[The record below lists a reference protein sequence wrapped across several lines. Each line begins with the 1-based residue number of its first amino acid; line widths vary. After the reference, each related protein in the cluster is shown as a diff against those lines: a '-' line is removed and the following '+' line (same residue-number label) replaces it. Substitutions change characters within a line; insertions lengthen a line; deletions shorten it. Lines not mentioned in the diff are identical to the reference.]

1 MERKIKFSELKL
13 QNNKRQKMKISVLGA
28 GSWGT
33 TLACLLANNGHNVY
47 LWEINKQA
55 AEKLDKERVIPFIG
69 GATIPENVVIS
80 SDLNVVN
87 ETEAVLFVVPS
98 HFLRSTVMSIKNLNI
113 DLGKKLII
121 SATKGIENETLLRVS
136 QIIEEI
142 YPEAK
147 DKIVALSGPSHAEE
161 VSKQIPT
168 VVTSAS
174 KNEELAIKVR
184 DLFMND
190 YFRVYTQDDIV
201 GVELGA
207 SLKNVFAVAGGIID
221 GLNFGDNT
229 KAAIISRG
237 LKELISLGVALGGKE
252 KTFYGLSGVGD
263 LMVTCFSKHS
273 RNRNLGEMLAKGKT
287 LEQAEKELKM
297 VAEGVKTCKSAY
309 QLGKNLNIELPII
322 NQVYEVLF
330 KNKDAKQAVYDLMTR
345 TPKAE

>member
-1 MERKIKFSELKL
+1 
-13 QNNKRQKMKISVLGA
+13 MKISVLGA

-33 TLACLLANNGHNVY
+33 TLACLLANNGHKVY

-69 GATIPENVVIS
+69 GANIPESIVVS
-80 SDLNVVN
+80 SDLNIIN

-98 HFLRSTVMSIKNLNI
+98 HFLRSTVNSVKKLNI

-142 YPEAK
+142 YPETK

-174 KNEELAIKVR
+174 KSKELAIKVR

-221 GLNFGDNT
+221 GLKFGDNT

-252 KTFYGLSGVGD
+252 KTFYGLSGIGD

-273 RNRNLGEMLAKGKT
+273 RNRNLGEMLAHGKT

-297 VAEGVKTCKSAY
+297 VAEGVKTCISAY
-309 QLGKNLNIELPII
+309 QLGKKLNI
-322 NQVYEVLF
+322 
-330 KNKDAKQAVYDLMTR
+330 
-345 TPKAE
+345 

>member
-1 MERKIKFSELKL
+1 
-13 QNNKRQKMKISVLGA
+13 MKISVLGA

-33 TLACLLANNGHNVY
+33 TLACLLANNGHKVY
-47 LWEINKQA
+47 LWEINKEVAQ
-55 AEKLDKERVIPFIG
+55 KLDKERVIPFIG
-69 GATIPENVVIS
+69 GANIPKSIVIS
-80 SDLNVVN
+80 SDLNIIKD
-87 ETEAVLFVVPS
+87 TEAVLFVVPS
-98 HFLRSTVMSIKNLNI
+98 HFLRSTVNSIKKLNI
-113 DLGKKLII
+113 DLGQKLII

-136 QIIEEI
+136 QIIEEF
-142 YPEAK
+142 YPETK
-147 DKIVALSGPSHAEE
+147 GKVVALSGPSHAEE

-174 KNEELAIKVR
+174 KDETLAIKVR

-221 GLNFGDNT
+221 GLKFGDNT

-237 LKELISLGVALGGKE
+237 LKELISLGIALGGKE

-297 VAEGVKTCKSAY
+297 VAEGVKTCISAY
-309 QLGKNLNIELPII
+309 QLGKKMNIELPII

-330 KNKDAKQAVYDLMTR
+330 NNKDAKKAVYDLMTR

>member
-1 MERKIKFSELKL
+1 
-13 QNNKRQKMKISVLGA
+13 MKISVLGA

-33 TLACLLANNGHNVY
+33 TLACLLANNGHQVY

-69 GATIPENVVIS
+69 GATIPETVVIS
-80 SDLNVVN
+80 SDLNVVK

-98 HFLRSTVMSIKNLNI
+98 HFLRSTVMSIKKLNI

-142 YPEAK
+142 YPDTK

-168 VVTSAS
+168 AVTSAS
-174 KNEELAIKVR
+174 KDETLAIKVR

-190 YFRVYTQDDIV
+190 YFRVYTQPDIV

-237 LKELISLGVALGGKE
+237 LIELINLGVALGGKE

-297 VAEGVKTCKSAY
+297 VAEGVKTCMSAY
-309 QLGKNLNIELPII
+309 QLGKKLNVDLPII
-322 NQVYEVLF
+322 NQVYDVLF
-330 KNKDAKQAVYDLMTR
+330 NNKDAKKAVYDLMTR
-345 TPKAE
+345 SPKAE

>member
-1 MERKIKFSELKL
+1 
-13 QNNKRQKMKISVLGA
+13 MKISVLGA

-33 TLACLLANNGHNVY
+33 TLACLLANNGHKVY

-69 GATIPENVVIS
+69 GANIPESIVVS
-80 SDLNVVN
+80 SDLNIIN

-98 HFLRSTVMSIKNLNI
+98 HFLRSTVNSIKKLNI

-142 YPEAK
+142 YPETK

-174 KNEELAIKVR
+174 KCKELAIKAR

-190 YFRVYTQDDIV
+190 YFRVYTQEDIV

-287 LEQAEKELKM
+287 LEQSEKELKM
-297 VAEGVKTCKSAY
+297 VAEGVKTCISAY
-309 QLGKNLNIELPII
+309 QLGRKLNIELPII

-330 KNKDAKQAVYDLMTR
+330 NNKNAKQAVFDLMTR

>member
-1 MERKIKFSELKL
+1 M
-13 QNNKRQKMKISVLGA
+13 NISVLGA

-55 AEKLDKERVIPFIG
+55 AEKLDKERIIPFIG

-80 SDLNVVN
+80 SDLNIIN
-87 ETEAVLFVVPS
+87 KTEAVLFVVPS
-98 HFLRSTVMSIKNLNI
+98 HFLRSTVTSIKKLNI

-142 YPEAK
+142 YPDTK

-168 VVTSAS
+168 AVTSAS
-174 KNEELAIKVR
+174 KDESLAIKVR

-190 YFRVYTQDDIV
+190 YFRVYTQPDIV

-237 LKELISLGVALGGKE
+237 LIELINLGVALGGKE

-297 VAEGVKTCKSAY
+297 VAEGVKTCMSAY
-309 QLGKNLNIELPII
+309 QLGKKLNIELPII

-330 KNKDAKQAVYDLMTR
+330 NNKDAKKAVYDLMTR

>member
-1 MERKIKFSELKL
+1 
-13 QNNKRQKMKISVLGA
+13 MKISVLGA

-33 TLACLLANNGHNVY
+33 TLACLLANNGHQVY
-47 LWEINKQA
+47 LWEINKEL
-55 AEKLDKERVIPFIG
+55 AEKLDKERIIPFIG
-69 GATIPENVVIS
+69 GANIPQSITIS
-80 SDLNVVN
+80 SDLNMIN

-98 HFLRSTVMSIKNLNI
+98 HFLRSTVMSIKKLNI
-113 DLGKKLII
+113 DLGQKLII
-121 SATKGIENETLLRVS
+121 TATKGIENDTLLRVS
-136 QIIEEI
+136 EIIEEL
-142 YPEAK
+142 YPTTK
-147 DKIVALSGPSHAEE
+147 DKVVALSGPSHAEE

-174 KNEELAIKVR
+174 KNKELAIKVR

-237 LKELISLGVALGGKE
+237 LKELIRLGVALGGKE
-252 KTFYGLSGVGD
+252 NTFYGLSGAGD
-263 LMVTCFSKHS
+263 LMVTCFSRHS

-287 LEQAEKELKM
+287 LQQAEKELKM
-297 VAEGVKTCKSAY
+297 VAEGVKTCISAY
-309 QLGKNLNIELPII
+309 QLGKKLNIELPII
-322 NQVYEVLF
+322 NEVYEVLF
-330 KNKDAKQAVYDLMTR
+330 NNKDAKKAVYDLMTR
-345 TPKAE
+345 SPKAE

>member
-1 MERKIKFSELKL
+1 
-13 QNNKRQKMKISVLGA
+13 MKISVLGA

-33 TLACLLANNGHNVY
+33 TLACLLANNGHQVY

-69 GATIPENVVIS
+69 GANIPKSIVIS
-80 SDLNVVN
+80 SDLNVIN
-87 ETEAVLFVVPS
+87 ETDAVLFVVPS
-98 HFLRSTVMSIKNLNI
+98 HFLRSTVNSIKSLNI

-121 SATKGIENETLLRVS
+121 SATKGIENESLLRVS

-142 YPEAK
+142 YPDTK

-174 KNEELAIKVR
+174 KTEEFAIKVR

-297 VAEGVKTCKSAY
+297 VAEGVKTCMSAY
-309 QLGKNLNIELPII
+309 QLGKKLNVDLPII
-322 NQVYEVLF
+322 NQVYDVLF
-330 KNKDAKQAVYDLMTR
+330 NNKDAKKAVYDLMTR
-345 TPKAE
+345 SPKAE

>member
-1 MERKIKFSELKL
+1 
-13 QNNKRQKMKISVLGA
+13 MKISVLGA

-33 TLACLLANNGHNVY
+33 TLACLLANNGHKVY
-47 LWEINKQA
+47 LWEINKEA
-55 AEKLDKERVIPFIG
+55 AQKLDKERVIPFIG
-69 GATIPENVVIS
+69 GANIPESIIIS
-80 SDLNVVN
+80 SDLNIIN
-87 ETEAVLFVVPS
+87 ETDAVLFVVPS
-98 HFLRSTVMSIKNLNI
+98 HFLRSTVNSIKNLNI
-113 DLGKKLII
+113 NLDKKLII

-142 YPEAK
+142 YPESK
-147 DKIVALSGPSHAEE
+147 DKVVALSGPSHAEE

-174 KNEELAIKVR
+174 KTASLAIKVR

-309 QLGKNLNIELPII
+309 QLGKKLNIELPII

-330 KNKDAKQAVYDLMTR
+330 NNKDAKKAVYDLMTR

>member
-1 MERKIKFSELKL
+1 
-13 QNNKRQKMKISVLGA
+13 MKISVLGA

-33 TLACLLANNGHNVY
+33 TLACLLENNGHQVY

-69 GATIPENVVIS
+69 GATIPETVVIS
-80 SDLNVVN
+80 NDLNVVK

-98 HFLRSTVMSIKNLNI
+98 HFLRSTVMSIKKLNI

-142 YPEAK
+142 YPDTK

-168 VVTSAS
+168 AVTSAS
-174 KNEELAIKVR
+174 KDETLAIKVR

-190 YFRVYTQDDIV
+190 YFRVYTQPDIV

-237 LKELISLGVALGGKE
+237 LIELINLGVALGGKE

-297 VAEGVKTCKSAY
+297 VAEGVKTCMSAY
-309 QLGKNLNIELPII
+309 QLGKKLNVDLPII
-322 NQVYEVLF
+322 NQVYDVLF
-330 KNKDAKQAVYDLMTR
+330 NNKDAKKAVYDLMTR
-345 TPKAE
+345 SPKAE

>member
-1 MERKIKFSELKL
+1 
-13 QNNKRQKMKISVLGA
+13 MKISVLGA

-33 TLACLLANNGHNVY
+33 TLACLLADNTHQVY

-55 AEKLDKERVIPFIG
+55 AEKLDKERIIPFIG
-69 GATIPENVVIS
+69 GAIIPENVTIS
-80 SDLNVVN
+80 SDLNIIK

-98 HFLRSTVMSIKNLNI
+98 HFLRSTVNSIKSLNI
-113 DLGKKLII
+113 DLGKKLVI

-136 QIIEEI
+136 QIIEEF
-142 YPEAK
+142 YPNTK

-161 VSKQIPT
+161 VSKKIPT
-168 VVTSAS
+168 VVTAAS
-174 KNEELAIKVR
+174 KDENLAVKVR
-184 DLFMND
+184 DLFIND
-190 YFRVYTQDDIV
+190 YFRVYTQSDII

-207 SLKNVFAVAGGIID
+207 SLKNVFAIAGGIID

-229 KAAIISRG
+229 KAAIVSRG
-237 LKELISLGVALGGKE
+237 LKELVRLGVALGGKE
-252 KTFYGLSGVGD
+252 QTFYGLSGIGD

-287 LEQAEKELKM
+287 LQQAEQDLKM
-297 VAEGVKTCKSAY
+297 VAEGVNTCISAY
-309 QLGKNLNIELPII
+309 NLGKKLNIELPII
-322 NQVYEVLF
+322 NQIYEVLF

>member
-1 MERKIKFSELKL
+1 
-13 QNNKRQKMKISVLGA
+13 MKISVLGA

-33 TLACLLANNGHNVY
+33 TLACLLANNGHKVW
-47 LWEINKQA
+47 LWEINKQL

-69 GATIPENVVIS
+69 GATIPDTVTIS
-80 SDLNVVN
+80 SDLNVIN

-98 HFLRSTVMSIKNLNI
+98 HFLRSTVMSIKSLGI
-113 DLGKKLII
+113 DLGSKIVM

-142 YPEAK
+142 YPNTK
-147 DKIVALSGPSHAEE
+147 DKVVAVSGPSHAEE

-174 KNEELAIKVR
+174 KNKEFAEKVR

-207 SLKNVFAVAGGIID
+207 SLKNVFAVAGGMID

-237 LKELISLGVALGGKE
+237 LKELIRLGVALGGKE
-252 KTFYGLSGVGD
+252 KTFYGLSGAGD
-263 LMVTCFSKHS
+263 LMVTCFSRHS

-287 LEQAEKELKM
+287 LQEAEKELKM
-297 VAEGVKTCKSAY
+297 VAEGVKTCISAY
-309 QLGKNLNIELPII
+309 QLGKKLNIELPII
-322 NQVYEVLF
+322 NEVYEVLF
-330 KNKDAKQAVYDLMTR
+330 NNKDAKKAVYDLMTR
-345 TPKAE
+345 SPKAE

>member
-1 MERKIKFSELKL
+1 
-13 QNNKRQKMKISVLGA
+13 MKISVLGA

-33 TLACLLANNGHNVY
+33 TLACLLADNGHQIY

-55 AEKLDKERVIPFIG
+55 AEKLDKERIIPFIG
-69 GATIPENVVIS
+69 GATIPKNVTIS
-80 SDLNVVN
+80 SDLNVIN

-98 HFLRSTVMSIKNLNI
+98 HFLRSTVNSIKSLNI
-113 DLGKKLII
+113 DLGKKLVI

-136 QIIEEI
+136 QIIEEF
-142 YPEAK
+142 YPDTK

-161 VSKQIPT
+161 VSKKIPT
-168 VVTSAS
+168 VVTAAS
-174 KNEELAIKVR
+174 KDEKLAVKVR
-184 DLFMND
+184 DLFIND
-190 YFRVYTQDDIV
+190 YFRVYTQNDII

-207 SLKNVFAVAGGIID
+207 SLKNVFAIAGGIID

-229 KAAIISRG
+229 KAAIVSRG
-237 LKELISLGVALGGKE
+237 LKELVRLGVALGGKDQ
-252 KTFYGLSGVGD
+252 TFYGLSGIGD

-297 VAEGVKTCKSAY
+297 VAEGVNTCISAY
-309 QLGKNLNIELPII
+309 NLGKKLNIELPII
-322 NQVYEVLF
+322 NQIYEVLF

>member
-1 MERKIKFSELKL
+1 
-13 QNNKRQKMKISVLGA
+13 MKISVLGA

-69 GATIPENVVIS
+69 GATIPENVTIS
-80 SDLNVVN
+80 SDLNVIK

-142 YPEAK
+142 YPETK

-174 KNEELAIKVR
+174 KNKEFAIKVR

-237 LKELISLGVALGGKE
+237 LIELINLGVALGGKE

-297 VAEGVKTCKSAY
+297 VAEGVKTCMSAY
-309 QLGKNLNIELPII
+309 QLGKKLNIDLPII

-330 KNKDAKQAVYDLMTR
+330 NNKDAKKAVYDLMTR
-345 TPKAE
+345 SPKAE

>member
-1 MERKIKFSELKL
+1 
-13 QNNKRQKMKISVLGA
+13 MKISVLGA

-33 TLACLLANNGHNVY
+33 TLACLLANNGHKVY
-47 LWEINKQA
+47 LWEINKQL
-55 AEKLDKERVIPFIG
+55 AEKLDKERTIPFIDG
-69 GATIPENVVIS
+69 EKLPQSIIIS
-80 SDLNVVN
+80 SDLNITN
-87 ETEAVLFVVPS
+87 QTEAVLFVVPS
-98 HFLRSTVMSIKNLNI
+98 HFLRLTVMSIKKLNI
-113 DLGKKLII
+113 DLGQKLII
-121 SATKGIENETLLRVS
+121 SATKGIENGTLLRVS

-142 YPEAK
+142 YPGTK

-161 VSKQIPT
+161 VSRHIPT

-174 KNEELAIKVR
+174 RNKEFAVKVR

-190 YFRVYTQDDIV
+190 YFRVYTQDDII

-297 VAEGVKTCKSAY
+297 VAEGVKTCISAY
-309 QLGKNLNIELPII
+309 QLGKKLDIELPII

-330 KNKDAKQAVYDLMTR
+330 NNKDAKRAVHELMTR

>member
-1 MERKIKFSELKL
+1 
-13 QNNKRQKMKISVLGA
+13 MKISVLGA

-69 GATIPENVVIS
+69 GATIPDSIVIS
-80 SDLNVVN
+80 SDLNIIN

-98 HFLRSTVMSIKNLNI
+98 HFLRSTVNSIKKLNI

-142 YPEAK
+142 YPETK

-174 KNEELAIKVR
+174 KSKELAIKAR

-273 RNRNLGEMLAKGKT
+273 RNRNLGEMLAHGKT

-297 VAEGVKTCKSAY
+297 VTEGVKTCISAY
-309 QLGKNLNIELPII
+309 QLGKKLNIELPII

-330 KNKDAKQAVYDLMTR
+330 NNKDAKQAVFDLMTR

>member
-1 MERKIKFSELKL
+1 M
-13 QNNKRQKMKISVLGA
+13 NISVLGA

-33 TLACLLANNGHNVY
+33 TLACLLANNGHQVY

-69 GATIPENVVIS
+69 GATIPDNVIIS
-80 SDLNVVN
+80 SDLSVINK
-87 ETEAVLFVVPS
+87 TEAVLFVVPS
-98 HFLRSTVMSIKNLNI
+98 HFLRSTVTSIKKLNI

-142 YPEAK
+142 YPETK

-168 VVTSAS
+168 AVTSAS
-174 KNEELAIKVR
+174 KDESLAIKVR

-237 LKELISLGVALGGKE
+237 LIELINLGVALGGKE

-297 VAEGVKTCKSAY
+297 VAEGVKTCMSAY
-309 QLGKNLNIELPII
+309 QLGKKLNIDLPII

-330 KNKDAKQAVYDLMTR
+330 NGKDAKKAVYDLMTR
-345 TPKAE
+345 SPKAE